1 MKEIDFER
9 AAMLLDVIAKVTN
22 VGPMNQPILGEAQQE
37 LKAIVADCE
46 SNRAERA
53 DKIRAE
59 EQVAAQK
66 KLDAAVDTGPKV
78 DPQPP
83 KTPIFPNP
91 MPIVTDKPVVDEPVE
106 RRI

>member
-46 SNRAERA
+46 SNRYERA
-53 DKIRAE
+53 DKLRQE
-59 EQVAAQK
+59 EQIAQQQR
-66 KLDAAVDTGPKV
+66 LDAAVDTGPKV

-83 KTPIFPNP
+83 AKAPIFPSLA
-91 MPIVTDKPVVDEPVE
+91 DPVVDEPVE
-106 RRI
+106 RRL